1 MTKAKI
7 DFDNDII
14 NIFGQDIKISFT
26 ASGHYFIPISHTNQA
41 IDIAVDNCRGS
52 ILLSIA
58 DISSKSHDE
67 KFKIARKL
75 QCQFGHTSASK
86 LQKLV
91 KASCTKDDKLLK
103 RFVEIKNC
111 CEICTKY
118 KQPGLKPIVGFSLS
132 KEFNDTVSVHLKEI
146 SGTKFLHIID
156 SATLFSK
163 AAAVH
168 SKQKEEIV
176 ELSINTG

>member
-1 MTKAKI
+1 M
-7 DFDNDII
+7 
-14 NIFGQDIKISFT
+14 
-26 ASGHYFIPISHTNQA
+26 
-41 IDIAVDNCRGS
+41 
-52 ILLSIA
+52 
-58 DISSKSHDE
+58 
-67 KFKIARKL
+67 
-75 QCQFGHTSASK
+75 
-86 LQKLV
+86 
-91 KASCTKDDKLLK
+91 K

-146 SGTKFLHIID
+146 SGTKFLHITD
-156 SATLFSK
+156 NATLFSK

>member
-168 SKQKEEIV
+168 
-176 ELSINTG
+176 